1 MPCSGMVERKAPIPT
16 ALAFL
21 THPVVV
27 EACWLSYWSRWQVG
41 WIIGSFVLLVG
52 ISGALYAWARY
63 KKRDI
68 VLILGSERQFM
79 LLWHLIAVGILW
91 GAVTEPLLYLWLSF
105 FLWMSLWGLV
115 WRLWREYS
123 FHVYGWA
130 GFLGFYTG
138 YVRHYPISVLLLLG
152 MVVGVAYLRYWQ
164 KAHSLPELW
173 RGGLGGFVAG
183 LGYVGFHTLMG

>member
-1 MPCSGMVERKAPIPT
+1 MPRSSMVGRKISIPSV
-16 ALAFL
+16 LAVL

-27 EACWLSYWSRWQVG
+27 EASWLSYWSRWHPG
-41 WIIGSFVLLVG
+41 WVIGSFTLLVG
-52 ISGALYAWARY
+52 ISGILYAWAQQT
-63 KKRDI
+63 KRDI
-68 VLILGSERQFM
+68 VILLGSERHFM
-79 LLWHLIAVGILW
+79 LVWHLIAVGILW
-91 GAVTEPLLYLWLSF
+91 SAVTEPLLYLWLSF
-105 FLWMSLWGLV
+105 FLWMSLWGLL
-115 WRLWREYS
+115 WRIWREYS

-138 YVRHYPISVLLLLG
+138 YVAYYPMSVLFLLG
-152 MVVGVAYLRYWQ
+152 AVLGVAYLRYWQ